1 MSRLCYT
8 VCNRLNIF
16 PASIYSFCL
25 VFVVDALNKGII
37 PKLVQMCSDY
47 DMYFPPRDSTDFE
60 TQLYLCNEAFKVPT
74 LTPFNSIR
82 IANF

>member
-1 MSRLCYT
+1 MKS
-8 VCNRLNIF
+8 VKFI
-16 PASIYSFCL
+16 SYSKEL
-25 VFVVDALNKGII
+25 VFVVDALNIGII
-37 PKLVQMCSDY
+37 PKLVQMCSLLTQ
-47 DMYFPPRDSTDFE
+47 YFLPRDSTDFE